1 MIIAK
6 NDLNDLGQSFHSRE
20 TARETFITQ
29 RCRSVTLRLFSLSYL
44 RLVISSLC
52 TEGQGVTA
60 IASLVETAGGCK

>member
-29 RCRSVTLRLFSLSYL
+29 RCRNVTLRLFSLSVYL
-44 RLVISSLC
+44 ISRQITDL
-52 TEGQGVTA
+52 
-60 IASLVETAGGCK
+60 